1 MRLIIVQTL
10 NKPINIC
17 VFNKPIRFY
26 MLFLANKYLR
36 MFKMLDLSKE
46 LKSTEKS
53 CIFPLKGTS
62 LDSVAPDPLD
72 MFHRQ
77 N

>member
-1 MRLIIVQTL
+1 
-10 NKPINIC
+10 
-17 VFNKPIRFY
+17 